1 MTRDARRSTVLSTEH
16 DTDTST
22 RNLLLSLTADFRTV
36 RTTRNGKASGAD
48 VRDIGELVN
57 LGLIERHYTSETT
70 KRGTFVQYTNCAL
83 SVAGAR
89 YVANLNAR

>member
-1 MTRDARRSTVLSTEH
+1 M
-16 DTDTST
+16 DTST

-48 VRDIGELVN
+48 IRDIGELCR
-57 LGLIERHYTSETT
+57 LGLVERHYTSERTN
-70 KRGTFVQYTNCAL
+70 RGTLVQHTHCAL